1 MDKNKI
7 KRDDPLAEE
16 NIRENLEARHQNIQ
30 IMIYDQ
36 VDSTNDQA
44 KKLNIYRDEI
54 VAIIANEQTAGRGRR
69 GKSFQSP
76 DKSGI
81 YLSLALRPKIK
92 TEEMYFSTIL
102 TVIAVHRVLT
112 RLSQQQIDIKWVND
126 LFLEGKK
133 ISGILTEFVNGP
145 DETAAGFIVAG
156 IGININANLENYAE
170 ELKNI
175 VGSLYLNH
183 VSRNQIIAEII
194 NELIPLF
201 HHFDKKGIIEEYKLF
216 QMLLGEEVTYWD
228 QDIQKTAHAIDI
240 DQDGGLVVLE
250 NGKKRSLNSGEVSV
264 KLKK

>member
-133 ISGILTEFVNGP
+133 YLASSQ
-145 DETAAGFIVAG
+145 
-156 IGININANLENYAE
+156 NL
-170 ELKNI
+170 
-175 VGSLYLNH
+175 
-183 VSRNQIIAEII
+183 
-194 NELIPLF
+194 
-201 HHFDKKGIIEEYKLF
+201 
-216 QMLLGEEVTYWD
+216 
-228 QDIQKTAHAIDI
+228 
-240 DQDGGLVVLE
+240 
-250 NGKKRSLNSGEVSV
+250 
-264 KLKK
+264 